1 MNLVLQLR
9 SQAAREEKEKDA
21 KELHLTSLSPKSNA
35 KYSSVPLLRTTKKLL
50 TLAV

>member
-35 KYSSVPLLRTTKKLL
+35 SSVPLLRTTKKLL